1 MPWRPNYPGEFPT
14 LGWYALDWITEN
26 LAQPDADEYR
36 PLRLT
41 REQAQFVLQ
50 WYRIDP
56 ATGRF
61 RHRRGVWSRAKGHG
75 KSPLMGALAAL
86 EGVADVVPSGWD
98 ANGRPVGRP
107 WRTVRTPKV
116 QLAAVSEDQTA
127 NSYEP
132 LLEMLRNGPVLE
144 NYPGVDPMETFVA
157 LPRGSIEFVTS
168 AARTREGNRPT
179 FAAMDQTEQ
188 WVPSNGG
195 RRLADVLRRNAGKVG
210 GRTIETPNA
219 YLPGEHS
226 VAEKSAAYWSQIR
239 EGLAVDDGLLY
250 DHREA
255 PPDTDLFDRDSLR
268 AGLLHVYGDSAI
280 DAGGWVDIDRIMA
293 EIWDP
298 ATDVQDARRFYL
310 NQITHA
316 SDSWISHTDWAN
328 CEAKPPTAPPTRG
341 DTIVLGF
348 DGSRGRNRGKADATA
363 LVGVRVADGY
373 LFEIKVWEQPEGPD
387 GRNWA
392 PNALAV
398 DERVRRVFDDYR
410 VVGFYADPSGW
421 TEHVARWEA
430 DFGRKLK
437 VKASQQNPIAAWPR
451 GKDSRVTEYVER
463 MRQAVTTR
471 ELIHDGSAALT
482 RHVLNA
488 RRRATRSGY
497 LIYKAYP
504 DSPEKIDAA
513 YAAVMAWKARTDA
526 LSKGLNTARRSGATF
541 V

>member
-1 MPWRPNYPGEFPT
+1 MPWRPNFPGEFPT
-14 LGWYALDWITEN
+14 LGWYALEWITEN
-26 LAQPDADEYR
+26 LAQPDNDEYA

-50 WYRIDP
+50 WYRLDP
-56 ATGRF
+56 VTGRL
-61 RHRRGVWSRAKGHG
+61 RYRRGVWSRPKGHG

-86 EGVADVVPSGWD
+86 EGLADIVPDGWD
-98 ANGRPVGRP
+98 ADGRPVGRP

-132 LLEMLRNGPVLE
+132 LLEMLRQGPVLE

-168 AARTREGNRPT
+168 AARTREGNRPV

-195 RRLADVLRRNAGKVG
+195 RRLADVLRRNAGKIG
-210 GRTIETPNA
+210 GRTLETPNA
-219 YLPGEHS
+219 YLPGDNS
-226 VAEKSAAYWSQIR
+226 VAEKSASYWSDIQSGR
-239 EGLAVDDGLLY
+239 TLDDGLLY

-255 PPDTDLFDRDSLR
+255 PPDTDLADRDSLR
-268 AGLLHVYGDSAI
+268 AGLLYAYGDSAE
-280 DAGGWVDIDRIMA
+280 DAGGWVDIDRIVA

-298 ATDVQDARRFYL
+298 ATDPQDARRFYL

-316 SDSWISHTDWAN
+316 SDSWLSQPAWNDR
-328 CEAKPPTAPPTRG
+328 TRADKIIATG

-348 DGSRGRNRGKADATA
+348 DGSKGRNRGKADATA
-363 LVGVRVADGY
+363 LVGCRVEDGH
-373 LFEIKVWEQPEGPD
+373 LFEIKVWEQGPAD
-387 GRNWA
+387 GRDWA
-392 PNALAV
+392 PNPI
-398 DERVRRVFDDYR
+398 DIDREVRRCFDDYQ

-421 TEHVARWEA
+421 TEWIAKWEA
-430 DFGRKLK
+430 AYGRRLR
-437 VKASQQNPIAAWPR
+437 VKASHDHPIMAWPR
-451 GKDSRVTEYVER
+451 GKDSRVVEYVER
-463 MRQAVTTR
+463 LRLAVVNR
-471 ELIHDGSAALT
+471 EMTHDGATNLA

-488 RRRATRSGY
+488 RRRAVASGY
-497 LIYKAYP
+497 LIYKKYP
-504 DSPEKIDAA
+504 DSPDKIDAA

-526 LSKGLNTARRSGATF
+526 LAKGVGAPRKRRKAVF
-541 V
+541 